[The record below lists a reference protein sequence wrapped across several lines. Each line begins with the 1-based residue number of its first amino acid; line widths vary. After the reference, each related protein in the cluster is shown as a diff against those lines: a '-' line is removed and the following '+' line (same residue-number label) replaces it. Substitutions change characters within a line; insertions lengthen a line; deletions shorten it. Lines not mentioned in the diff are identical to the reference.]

1 MGIYA
6 ILDMMNVEDP
16 IKKLKSLKEL
26 PHIVILHRAIDSEKR
41 EKHRFG
47 LIKDIKREFPDLYVA
62 VAGGIEPE
70 TVPLALKEGVDIII
84 VGRFITQSKDIERST
99 RLFINQL
106 GGDIDL
112 KRVHVE

>member
-1 MGIYA
+1 
-6 ILDMMNVEDP
+6 
-16 IKKLKSLKEL
+16 
-26 PHIVILHRAIDSEKR
+26 
-41 EKHRFG
+41 
-47 LIKDIKREFPDLYVA
+47 
-62 VAGGIEPE
+62 
-70 TVPLALKEGVDIII
+70 LALKEGVDIVI